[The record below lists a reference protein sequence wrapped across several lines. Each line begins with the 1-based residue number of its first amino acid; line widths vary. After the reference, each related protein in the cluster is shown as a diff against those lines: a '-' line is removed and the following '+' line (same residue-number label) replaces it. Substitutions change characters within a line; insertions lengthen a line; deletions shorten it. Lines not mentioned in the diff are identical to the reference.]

1 MGSDQSEQHLFEKAL
16 SLYSK
21 RKYQEALPLF
31 QSIKAQSLLVLKY
44 YYLGLTY
51 VQLGR
56 LIEGLETYRRIREV
70 SATESGV
77 GYDKIMYGL
86 YINMGSLLQALGKKE
101 KGKKGTK
108 HYGEAAECYQY
119 ALEIK
124 NTDERVWNNLGNTF
138 LDLEQYE
145 NALEAFNKALEIDDE
160 YPEAYYCRSLV
171 YESLGQYG
179 KAIENLETELRWKSR
194 NKIVLNRLAAL
205 LFGTGEF
212 EKAAEY
218 ARRILETYP
227 EDPTAHKNLALIL
240 YNQQN
245 YDVAYQHYQKLM
257 EFQPEFNDTQVMDIF
272 RDLKKRAKST

>member
-1 MGSDQSEQHLFEKAL
+1 MDEQQLFEKAL

-21 RKYQEALPLF
+21 RKYQEALPIFESLK
-31 QSIKAQSLLVLKY
+31 SQSLLVLKY

-56 LIEGLETYRRIREV
+56 LTEGLETYRKIREV

-101 KGKKGTK
+101 KGKKGAK
-108 HYGEAAECYQY
+108 HYGEAAECYHY
-119 ALEIK
+119 ALEIQ
-124 NTDERVWNNLGNTF
+124 NTDERVWNNLGNAF
-138 LDLEQYE
+138 LELEQYDK
-145 NALEAFNKALEIDDE
+145 ALDAFNKALEIDDE
-160 YPEAYYCRSLV
+160 YAEAYYCKSLA
-171 YESLGQYG
+171 YESLGQYK

-194 NKIVLNRLAAL
+194 NKVVLNRLAAL

-212 EKAAEY
+212 DKAEGY

-227 EDPTAHKNLALIL
+227 KDPTAHKNLALIL
-240 YNQQN
+240 YNQQK
-245 YDVAYQHYQKLM
+245 YDKAYLHYQKLM
-257 EFQPEFNDTQVMDIF
+257 ELQPAFSDGQVLGIFN
-272 RDLKKRAKST
+272 DLKKKVNNN